1 MQFKI
6 KENKVESW
14 KLREV
19 PGGVKGPELNGP
31 GAQRPSGLVS
41 WPFHLRL
48 AVHRI
53 HLVLDQGG

>member
-19 PGGVKGPELNGP
+19 PGGVKGPELKGP
-31 GAQRPSGLVS
+31 GAQVRFLGPCFSG
-41 WPFHLRL
+41 
-48 AVHRI
+48 
-53 HLVLDQGG
+53 